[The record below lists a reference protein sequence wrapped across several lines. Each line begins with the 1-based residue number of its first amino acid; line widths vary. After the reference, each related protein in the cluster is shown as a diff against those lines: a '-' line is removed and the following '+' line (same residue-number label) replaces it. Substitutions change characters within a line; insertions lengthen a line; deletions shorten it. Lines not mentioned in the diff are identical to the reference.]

1 MVEYIYING
10 KTLERLRLER
20 TTEAL
25 IDEGNS
31 LMTLEVWQSL
41 CKESGGE
48 ERLMAELGITEV
60 TNGATD
66 TTRIS

>member
-25 IDEGNS
+25 IDERDS